1 MGDRV
6 AVTLTVL
13 VEHADRV
20 REIFE
25 PGCGEADNEE
35 DLGDVIEFKFDQ
47 VNYGNLGVEAQLRA
61 AGIAYDKD
69 WQQGGEFEA
78 GTEYVRFNEA
88 GEIRNFDVY
97 TDDENPDIDQLVQLC
112 DKPDEL
118 VKFILD
124 FKRSVT
130 AGPLDALQVEYGK
143 RHQARNLIA
152 EPVDAGVPY

>member
-6 AVTLTVL
+6 PVTLTVL
-13 VEHADRV
+13 NEHTDRTI
-20 REIFE
+20 EIFE
-25 PGCGEADNEE
+25 VGCGLADTEE
-35 DLGDVIEFKFDQ
+35 IGPEHVHFKFDE
-47 VNYGNLGVEAQLRA
+47 VNYGNLGVEVQLRA
-61 AGIAYDKD
+61 AGIAYDKV

-88 GEIRNFDVY
+88 GEIRNFDTY
-97 TDDENPDIDQLVQLC
+97 TDDENPDIDQLVALC

-130 AGPLDALQVEYGK
+130 AEPLDAAQIEYG
-143 RHQARNLIA
+143 RRYQARQLIA
-152 EPVDAGVPY
+152 PD